1 VVAPPTPE
9 SEPLRLVDI
18 LRAIPASE
26 LTSLI
31 TRLGARIDPQK
42 RLDPAAQM
50 ARLLAASPEVRDP
63 SLLPPAS
70 ADLLRRVAEARGSLV
85 TKALPPGI
93 EALSARGIAFV
104 RGLGQGKL
112 EVIVPSAHLVQLRSW
127 EGEDPRGIRALLAQA
142 SFETL
147 SAVAAHYLGRPAT
160 PPVVLALEP
169 AWEVLSDPVRLAEEV
184 GRLSPAERRLLEGVD
199 REGGEVETDE
209 LLDLER
215 EPMRLRSATGSTP
228 SRRGAGF
235 ALERRGMLIPVH
247 PGRHVVPSEVAAI
260 IGGARSAEQAARREA
275 IRHSVLATDYLP
287 RRARFSESPAPL
299 AMALAMAMREP
310 SPSNEVRSGIGTPKS
325 LMVRLGHRFGRDT
338 DRIALLAAL
347 SRASGL
353 WETSAMSPASPPGS
367 WTMGELGYELF
378 CLWRRGGAW
387 DEARIDAETFRVAAD
402 TRDVSPSGVLR
413 ELLLDAIRDLGEGH
427 WVPWSAL
434 ETYVRDDARTPGVT
448 RILRRWADR
457 AGLPA
462 PSPVDVARRMA
473 EETLPALGVLDLG
486 EAEEDADDDGRARS
500 RTGSGEGSFA
510 LRLTARGRAWLAGP
524 PSPDTFSTSEFLA
537 EDSLVV
543 GDNALV
549 SQVLALAAFAE
560 IGRAQ
565 ETLELTIAP
574 QAIARALTAGL
585 DPDSVRARLKAVAPL
600 SSSVSQL
607 LSQASVVLG
616 RAAYVPAAGFLWVDD
631 ASVRELLQSRKGTA
645 ELFVDPS
652 PPGGLLLAPGVDIAR
667 VVRRARPLGVEIT
680 HDGRTL
686 RVASQTE
693 TPPPGPALPERKGRT
708 ASSASNLRR
717 TEG

>member
-1 VVAPPTPE
+1 MVSSPTQE
-9 SEPLRLVDI
+9 QEPLRLIDI

-26 LTSLI
+26 LNGLI

-42 RLDPAAQM
+42 RLDAPAQM

-104 RGLGQGKL
+104 RGLGNGRL

-127 EGEDPRGIRALLAQA
+127 EGEDPRGIRSLLAQA

-147 SAVAAHYLGRPAT
+147 SAIAAHYLGRPAT

-169 AWEVLSDPVRLAEEV
+169 AWEVLSDPRRLAEEV

-199 REGGEVETDE
+199 REGGEVETEE

-215 EPMRLRSATGSTP
+215 EPMRLRTATGATP

-260 IGGARSAEQAARREA
+260 IGGARSAEQEARRA
-275 IRHSVLATDYLP
+275 RVRKSVLSDDYLP

-310 SPSNEVRSGIGTPKS
+310 TAEVRSGIGTPKS

-347 SRASGL
+347 SRAAGL
-353 WETSAMSPASPPGS
+353 WEPSALSPASPPGA
-367 WTMGELGYELF
+367 WHVGEIGYEFF

-387 DEARIDAETFRVAAD
+387 DEARVDAETFRVSAEA
-402 TRDVSPSGVLR
+402 RDASPSGVLR
-413 ELLLDAIRDLGEGH
+413 ELVLDAVRDLGEGR

-448 RILRRWADR
+448 RILRRWAER

-462 PSPVDVARRMA
+462 PSPVEVARRMT
-473 EETLPALGVLDLG
+473 EETLPALGILDLG
-486 EAEEDADDDGRARS
+486 EAEDD
-500 RTGSGEGSFA
+500 EGSFA

-524 PSPDTFSTSEFLA
+524 PVVADLSPSEFVA
-537 EDSLVV
+537 EDALVV
-543 GDNALV
+543 GESALV
-549 SQVLALAAFAE
+549 AHVLSLAAFAE

-565 ETLELTIAP
+565 ETLELTVAP
-574 QAIARALTAGL
+574 AAVARALAAGL
-585 DPDSVRARLKAVAPL
+585 DPETVRARLTAVAPL

-607 LSQASVVLG
+607 LSQASVVVG

-631 ASVRELLQSRKGTA
+631 ASVRELLCSRKGTS

-652 PPGGLLLAPGVDIAR
+652 PPGGLLLAPGVDVSR
-667 VVRRARPLGVEIT
+667 VVRRARPLGIEIT
-680 HDGRTL
+680 HEGRAL
-686 RVASQTE
+686 RVASQTD
-693 TPPPGPALPERKGRT
+693 TPPPGPVLPEGKRRSS
-708 ASSASNLRR
+708 SSASMRR
-717 TEG
+717 HEG